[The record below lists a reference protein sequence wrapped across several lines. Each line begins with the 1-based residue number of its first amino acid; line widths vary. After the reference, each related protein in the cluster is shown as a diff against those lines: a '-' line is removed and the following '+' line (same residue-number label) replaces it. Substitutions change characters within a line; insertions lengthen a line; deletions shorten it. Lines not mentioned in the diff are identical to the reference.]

1 MVVVFEAHFYLT
13 ASGDGTWQEAPN
25 EHITSK
31 TFLAPFRKDNNRY
44 WNSDD
49 ARLRDGLANLHY
61 TYPPVKLSYTPPYSP
76 ISTEVTIDITQP
88 PSKDHRLLCIA
99 AFQGYYSSVSV
110 RELKP
115 GADVF
120 SAHATLQPS
129 IFASQVALPEPSTLA
144 LTPGKRLELT
154 HTPSGHRVF
163 NVHTSL
169 HQFAFRGSHRL
180 ELYVHGEL
188 VDELSVFSRI
198 LPENCANC
206 TARISSDNARVHAT
220 LTIPQQAVEGVLE
233 RAGLNTPN
241 ASKKDVIAAI
251 ARSIHARIITPD
263 GTLLAEA
270 KPATDA
276 EEAEEEKLSE
286 DKMPSLEL
294 RSARVLVPR
303 DETLA
308 QWFADDWEPHG
319 ELLTSNWIHA

>member
-198 LPENCANC
+198 LPENCAN
-206 TARISSDNARVHAT
+206 
-220 LTIPQQAVEGVLE
+220 IPQQAVEGVLE